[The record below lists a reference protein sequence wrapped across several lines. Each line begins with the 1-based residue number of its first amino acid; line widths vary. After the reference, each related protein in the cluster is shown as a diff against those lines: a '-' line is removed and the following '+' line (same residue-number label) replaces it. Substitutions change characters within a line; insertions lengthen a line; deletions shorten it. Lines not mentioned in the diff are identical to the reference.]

1 MAEDSQFAQ
10 ATQAFSFQ
18 DFLERMKEP
27 AAADLVRYIK
37 TYDGWCIIQRL
48 QHPLQ
53 VYQDDRGSP

>member
-10 ATQAFSFQ
+10 ATQQFSFQ

-37 TYDGWCIIQRL
+37 TYDA
-48 QHPLQ
+48 
-53 VYQDDRGSP
+53 VYCMCKGFLPITCYINHDP